1 MKIPL
6 LFLSLLA
13 CANAFTSSF
22 VGSTSSSIAR
32 GGTSFSSF
40 ARHHQA
46 QQLSMA
52 MERTY
57 IMVRTVQS

>member
-6 LFLSLLA
+6 FFLSLLA

-46 QQLSMA
+46 QLSMA